1 MWVQPLAALSVTAS
15 PTAVP
20 PFISRTLTLAGRM
33 PSWSFASFQ
42 AFVTFTDVWAGVCR
56 FSISYSNAPSV
67 AWFADT
73 VVS

>member
-1 MWVQPLAALSVTAS
+1 
-15 PTAVP
+15 
-20 PFISRTLTLAGRM
+20 M

-42 AFVTFTDVWAGVCR
+42 AFVTFTDVSAGVWR

-67 AWFADT
+67 PLFADT